1 VLIKKSER
9 HRDRGRVASAQP
21 NKASDRPDR
30 RTFLKRSGLAAG
42 TLAALGNLPLGA
54 VRTAKQRLD
63 HNRIGAFVQ
72 R

>member
-1 VLIKKSER
+1 MLIKKSER
-9 HRDRGRVASAQP
+9 HRDRGRVASAQA
-21 NKASDRPDR
+21 NKANDRPDR

-54 VRTAKQRLD
+54 VRRAEQRLD
-63 HNRIGAFVQ
+63 QNRIGAFVQ